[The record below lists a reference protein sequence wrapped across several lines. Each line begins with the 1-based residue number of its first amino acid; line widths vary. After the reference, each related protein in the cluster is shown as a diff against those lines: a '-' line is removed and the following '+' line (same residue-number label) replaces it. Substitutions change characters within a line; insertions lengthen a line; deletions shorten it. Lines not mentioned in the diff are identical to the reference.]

1 VSAPTPVLFWVSV
14 PSSEPLQAASSA
26 ELNKVRY
33 AAEAWGCVVVTVPG
47 KFVSV
52 LGATFVV
59 GMTCDML
66 RSIFLIALEIFYKFA
81 MVESFENR
89 YFEITGI
96 NFFKI
101 I

>member
-1 VSAPTPVLFWVSV
+1 
-14 PSSEPLQAASSA
+14 
-26 ELNKVRY
+26 
-33 AAEAWGCVVVTVPG
+33 
-47 KFVSV
+47 VSV